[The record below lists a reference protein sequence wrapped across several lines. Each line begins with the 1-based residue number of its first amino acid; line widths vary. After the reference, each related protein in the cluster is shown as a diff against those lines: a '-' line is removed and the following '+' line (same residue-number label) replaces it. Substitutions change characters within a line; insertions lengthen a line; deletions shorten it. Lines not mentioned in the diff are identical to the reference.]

1 VQGFPAI
8 PWPISGATFGRDMSL
23 RRRDLVALVVVA
35 FTFLLGTIAWST
47 GPGVTGMH
55 LVLQNDQVVIASVD
69 PGSPA
74 ALNGVQTGMIVVA
87 LDNSDVL
94 GASLSTK
101 ASIVANPR
109 GWQWLEALWPDQ
121 IPAELAA
128 REQLARE
135 QAAQAASTPT
145 LDGPPEG
152 QPIGQDINFPGYSI
166 IGFYFPDVYRSNS
179 LPAVYVGLAILIVG
193 IWWLGTGRAGPSLRR
208 VAITL
213 PAATAMPLFA
223 LPVQLMPT
231 LPFLVSSFVV
241 VPAGMM
247 PLAADFCD
255 RLDDRPLA
263 VHLRRVVAVLASA
276 SVLAGVTFVAGA
288 DFGWHSTW
296 SAVLAGCVA
305 FVPGLLAARP
315 AFLKEAADAS
325 GSAPAP
331 GRFVESTE
339 LMLAAATPAVAL
351 TVLVFRDWNPF
362 LWPLLIWLAAILLA
376 RRFTLRP
383 LLRLANRATFQR
395 DVVVAATEAERA
407 RIAADIHDDA
417 LQDLTM
423 LVRRLDA
430 AGDAENAEAA
440 REIATRLR
448 TICGELRLPIL
459 DDLGLGPALDWLAER
474 FEPIARG
481 PVYLERTRDEQRPP
495 ANVELALF
503 RIAQEA
509 LNNAVKH
516 GAPPIV
522 VRYRA
527 GGTWAELDVD
537 DAGPG
542 LPPGAAE
549 LAEQTGHLGL
559 LTMTQR
565 SEAVGAELQIGRRP
579 GGGTRVSVVWE
590 ASASAAHVA
599 EGASGAAATATALPQ
614 P

>member
-1 VQGFPAI
+1 MSFRQ
-8 PWPISGATFGRDMSL
+8 RD
-23 RRRDLVALVVVA
+23 VAALVLVA

-74 ALNGVQTGMIVVA
+74 ALNGVQTGMIVVQLEGA
-87 LDNSDVL
+87 DVL
-94 GASLSTK
+94 GASLATK

-109 GWQWLEALWPDQ
+109 GWQWLQALWPDQ
-121 IPAELAA
+121 IPTELAA

-135 QAAQAASTPT
+135 QAREQAAQAAASPPP
-145 LDGPPEG
+145 LDGGSTEG
-152 QPIGQDINFPGYSI
+152 QPIGQDINFPAYVMVD
-166 IGFYFPDVYRSNS
+166 FYFPDVYRSNS
-179 LPAVYVGLAILIVG
+179 LPSVFLGLAILIVG

-231 LPFLVSSFVV
+231 LPFLITSFVV
-241 VPAGMM
+241 IPVGML

-255 RLDDRPLA
+255 RLDDPALA
-263 VHLRRVVAVLASA
+263 GHLRGVAAVLASA
-276 SVLAGVTFVAGA
+276 SILAGVTFVAGA

-296 SAVLAGCVA
+296 SAVLAGCVV

-315 AFLKEAADAS
+315 AFLNEAADAS

-339 LMLAAATPAVAL
+339 LVLAAATPTVAL
-351 TVLVFRDWNPF
+351 TALVFRDWNPF
-362 LWPLLIWLAAILLA
+362 VWPLLIWLVAILLA

-383 LLRLANRATFQR
+383 LLRLANRATVQR

-423 LVRRLDA
+423 LVRRLDV
-430 AGDAENAEAA
+430 AGDVQNAESA
-440 REIATRLR
+440 RAIAVRLR
-448 TICGELRLPIL
+448 GICGDLRLPVL
-459 DDLGLGPALDWLAER
+459 DDLGLGPALDWLTER
-474 FEPIARG
+474 FEPMAGG
-481 PVYLERTRDEQRPP
+481 PVYLERLRDEPRLP
-495 ANVELALF
+495 ANVELAIF

-509 LNNAVKH
+509 LANAVKH

-537 DAGPG
+537 DSGHG
-542 LPPGAAE
+542 LAPRAAE
-549 LAEQTGHLGL
+549 FAEQSGHQGL
-559 LTMTQR
+559 LNMTQR
-565 SEAVGAELQIGRRP
+565 AESVGAELRIGRRP
-579 GGGTRVSVVWE
+579 GGGTRVGVVWE
-590 ASASAAHVA
+590 AGAIASSAGNGADSVAA
-599 EGASGAAATATALPQ
+599 STPAAAPALSTPAAARA
-614 P
+614 PSA